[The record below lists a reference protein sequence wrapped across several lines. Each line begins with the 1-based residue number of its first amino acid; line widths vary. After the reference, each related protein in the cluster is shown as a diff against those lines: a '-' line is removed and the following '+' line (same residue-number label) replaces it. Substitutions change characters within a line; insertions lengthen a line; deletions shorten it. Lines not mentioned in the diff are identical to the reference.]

1 MHQHQFQIDTNIIS
15 PESPPIS
22 GSQRFRLSFNRTAV
36 KKWPNSE
43 QLVKEFNAELAKF
56 VATGQRKKIYDKYR
70 IVSGLG
76 Q

>member
-1 MHQHQFQIDTNIIS
+1 MAMIFLDGGCNWNNVAKS
-15 PESPPIS
+15 A
-22 GSQRFRLSFNRTAV
+22 LTAFS

-56 VATGQRKKIYDKYR
+56 IATGQRKKIYDKYR